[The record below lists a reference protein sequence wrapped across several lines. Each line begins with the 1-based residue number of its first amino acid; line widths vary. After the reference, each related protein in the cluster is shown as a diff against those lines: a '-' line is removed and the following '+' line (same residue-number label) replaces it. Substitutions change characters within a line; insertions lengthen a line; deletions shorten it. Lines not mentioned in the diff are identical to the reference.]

1 MSGVFNA
8 RLISVLLIAGL
19 VSGCGSDTP
28 SLKPLPSDAV
38 VLAFGDSLT
47 AGYGASAEESYPQ
60 QLESIIPFRVINGG
74 RSGETSVEGAKR
86 LPKLLATHRPDLVVI
101 LHGGND
107 ILRNLPKTDTVASIE
122 SMIENVRQYDAD
134 VVLVAVPDKRL
145 FSDAAPFY
153 SDISDRLNVPIDRE
167 VISDILKSKSL
178 KSDTVHP
185 NAKGYRELAERVA
198 ELLEDAGAL

>member
-1 MSGVFNA
+1 MFNA
-8 RLISVLLIAGL
+8 RLISVLLFAAL

-28 SLKPLPSDAV
+28 SLKPLASDAV

-153 SDISDRLNVPIDRE
+153 SEISDRLNVPIDRE

-185 NAKGYRELAERVA
+185 NARGYRELAERVA